1 MNITAKIKRRAKCYD
16 KWISDHQSER
26 IPREKT
32 GGGRLVS
39 SKVEGTSGG
48 TIRGKEIIGGLGV
61 IENDFHD
68 RKDLAPNVCAV
79 YVEEPYRR
87 RGIAGNMLAYVC
99 GDMKAR
105 GISTLYLIT
114 DHDTFYERYGW
125 KFYCM
130 AQGDG
135 EEKMSSMYIHQEE

>member
-1 MNITAKIKRRAKCYD
+1 MINGFRIINLRESPERKQEAAD
-16 KWISDHQSER
+16 WFHQKWKVPLEEY
-26 IPREKT
+26 EKSMEKSLT
-32 GGGRLVS
+32 GEAAVPQWYL
-39 SKVEGTSGG
+39 

-105 GISTLYLIT
+105 GISLS
-114 DHDTFYERYGW
+114 HHRSRY
-125 KFYCM
+125 
-130 AQGDG
+130 
-135 EEKMSSMYIHQEE
+135 IL

>member
-1 MNITAKIKRRAKCYD
+1 MKAVSYTHLDVYKRQEY
-16 KWISDHQSER
+16 
-26 IPREKT
+26 EKSMEKSLT
-32 GGGRLVS
+32 GEAAVPQWYL
-39 SKVEGTSGG
+39 

-105 GISTLYLIT
+105 
-114 DHDTFYERYGW
+114 
-125 KFYCM
+125 CV
-130 AQGDG
+130 
-135 EEKMSSMYIHQEE
+135 